1 MPLFKLILQ
10 KTYYRQGFFN
20 VTVDF
25 DRFVRSTEG
34 PVGLVLG
41 KSRDKIE
48 GKINRSANR
57 NGTARIMGGAKLRDW
72 FCDTH
77 KLGDVVDI
85 DLSSFDPILIG
96 ATCAPVTVE
105 SNQDRSAHKSP
116 GGEREVTADELSRW
130 RRAILRL
137 LDALDHHPQVEDGLA
152 GRISR
157 LSRSGRIPRET
168 AALMKAVTE
177 MRNVSEYEAKRPSK
191 SESAAI
197 RNAWA
202 SVVEWASSI
211 GIDIGAA
218 P

>member
-20 VTVDF
+20 VRVDF

-34 PVGLVLG
+34 PVELVVGTPGL
-41 KSRDKIE
+41 KIA
-48 GKINRSANR
+48 GKINRSANQ

-72 FCDTH
+72 FQANHTP
-77 KLGDVVDI
+77 GDAVDV
-85 DLSSFDPILIG
+85 DLSSFDSISIG
-96 ATCAPVTVE
+96 GEPTSAREPKPVTTP
-105 SNQDRSAHKSP
+105 QTPDRQVK
-116 GGEREVTADELSRW
+116 ADELSRW
-130 RRAILRL
+130 RRRIVRL
-137 LDALDHHPQVEDGLA
+137 LDALDPYTQGEEGLA

-177 MRNVSEYEAKRPSK
+177 MRNVSEYEAKRLST

-202 SVVEWASSI
+202 SVVEWANSI
-211 GIDIGAA
+211 GIDVDAE